1 MMQKNRVSLG
11 IKFLLLAMVMAGIL
25 LAGCGST
32 GKQAASGNNGG
43 QAAVQRT
50 KIKLGATP
58 SVSEEVARK
67 VKAIAAKDGLE
78 IEVVVFSDYT
88 QVNRALAEK
97 QLDANS
103 FQHTGFF
110 ENDKKTHNLDLV
122 KIANTYTLPAAVY
135 SKKIK
140 NPAELPD
147 GATLALAGD
156 PANTARGLFLFQKA
170 GWIKLREGAGVQSTV
185 RDIVENPKK
194 LKFKEM
200 DQAMVLPM
208 LGEVDAAAVN
218 SNFALA
224 AGLNPQKDG
233 IVTEDANGPWVNLL
247 AVRTAEKNDPVFQK
261 LVKAFHSPELKQF
274 INEKYKGAVLASW

>member
-1 MMQKNRVSLG
+1 MNKPGLSKAFLTMMMAAALLVS
-11 IKFLLLAMVMAGIL
+11 
-25 LAGCGST
+25 GCGTSD
-32 GKQAASGNNGG
+32 KQAANSGG
-43 QAAVQRT
+43 QAASQRT
-50 KIKLGATP
+50 TIKLGVTP
-58 SVSEEVARK
+58 SVSEEVALK
-67 VKAIAAKDGLE
+67 VKEIAAKDGLN
-78 IEVVVFSDYT
+78 IEVITFSDYT

-122 KIANTYTLPAAVY
+122 KIADTYTLPAAVY

-140 NPAELPD
+140 NVAELPD
-147 GATLALAGD
+147 GATVALAGD

-170 GWIKLREGAGVQSTV
+170 GWIKLRDGAGVDATV
-185 RDIVENPKK
+185 RDVVENPKHI
-194 LKFKEM
+194 KFKEM

-224 AGLNPQKDG
+224 AGLNPQRDG
-233 IVTEDANGPWVNLL
+233 IVAEDANGPWVNLL
-247 AVRTAEKNDPVFQK
+247 AVRTAEKDDPVFQK
-261 LVKAFHSPELKQF
+261 LVKAFHSDELKQF
-274 INEKYKGAVLASW
+274 INEKYQGSVLASW

>member
-1 MMQKNRVSLG
+1 MNKPGLSKAFLTMMMAAALLVS
-11 IKFLLLAMVMAGIL
+11 
-25 LAGCGST
+25 GCGTSD
-32 GKQAASGNNGG
+32 KQAANSGG
-43 QAAVQRT
+43 QAASQRT
-50 KIKLGATP
+50 TIKLGVTP
-58 SVSEEVARK
+58 SVSEEVALK
-67 VKAIAAKDGLE
+67 VKEIAAKDGLN
-78 IEVVVFSDYT
+78 IEVITFSDYT

-122 KIANTYTLPAAVY
+122 KIADTYTLPAAVY

-140 NPAELPD
+140 NVAELPD
-147 GATLALAGD
+147 GATVALAGD

-170 GWIKLREGAGVQSTV
+170 GWIKLRDGAGVDATV
-185 RDIVENPKK
+185 RDVVENPKHI
-194 LKFKEM
+194 KFKEM

-233 IVTEDANGPWVNLL
+233 IVAEDANGPWVNLL
-247 AVRTAEKNDPVFQK
+247 AVRTAEKDDPVFQK
-261 LVKAFHSPELKQF
+261 LVKAFHSDELKQF
-274 INEKYKGAVLASW
+274 INEKYQGSVLASW

>member
-1 MMQKNRVSLG
+1 MSKKTASNLAK
-11 IKFLLLAMVMAGIL
+11 IFLMVIITCIL
-25 LAGCGST
+25 LAGCNTSS
-32 GKQAASGNNGG
+32 KQTSAGDNSSQ
-43 QAAVQRT
+43 QAQQRT
-50 KIKLGATP
+50 TIKLGVTP
-58 SVSEEVARK
+58 SVSEEVALK
-67 VKAIAAKDGLE
+67 VKEIAAKDGLD
-78 IEVVVFSDYT
+78 IEVVTFSDYT

-97 QLDANS
+97 QLDANA

-122 KIANTYTLPAAVY
+122 KVADTYTLTAAIY

-140 NPAELPD
+140 NVAELPD
-147 GATLALAGD
+147 GATLSLAGD

-170 GWIKLREGAGVQSTV
+170 GWIKLRDGAGVQATV

-218 SNFALA
+218 SNFALE
-224 AGLNPQKDG
+224 AGMNPQKDG
-233 IVTEDANGPWVNLL
+233 LVVEDANGPWVNLL
-247 AVRTAEKNDPVFQK
+247 AVRAADQDNPAIQK
-261 LVKAFHSPELKQF
+261 LVKAYHSDELKQF
-274 INEKYKGAVLASW
+274 INEKYKGSVLAGW

>member
-1 MMQKNRVSLG
+1 MNKRKISMLT
-11 IKFLLLAMVMAGIL
+11 KFLLMITTAVF
-25 LAGCGST
+25 LAGCSNSD
-32 GKQAASGNNGG
+32 KQPTSGN
-43 QAAVQRT
+43 QPVQQRT
-50 KIKLGATP
+50 QIKLGVTP
-58 SVSEEVARK
+58 SVSEEVIRK
-67 VKAIAAKDGLE
+67 VKEVAAKDGLD
-78 IEVVVFSDYT
+78 IEVIVFSDYT

-122 KIANTYTLPAAVY
+122 KIADTYTLPAAIY

-140 NPAELPD
+140 NVSELPD
-147 GATLALAGD
+147 GATVALAGD
-156 PANTARGLFLFQKA
+156 PANTARGLYLFEKA
-170 GWIKLREGAGVQSTV
+170 GWIKLREGAGVKATV
-185 RDIVENPKK
+185 RDIVDNPKK

-233 IVTEDANGPWVNLL
+233 LVAEDANGPWVNLL
-247 AVRTAEKNDPVFQK
+247 AVRTAEKDDPVFQK
-261 LVKAFHSPELKQF
+261 LVKAFRSAEVKQF
-274 INEKYKGAVLASW
+274 INDKYKGSVLASW

>member
-1 MMQKNRVSLG
+1 MMMAAALLVS
-11 IKFLLLAMVMAGIL
+11 
-25 LAGCGST
+25 GCGTSD
-32 GKQAASGNNGG
+32 KQAANSGG
-43 QAAVQRT
+43 QAASQRT
-50 KIKLGATP
+50 TIKLGVTP
-58 SVSEEVARK
+58 SVSEEVALK
-67 VKAIAAKDGLE
+67 VKEIAAKDGLN
-78 IEVVVFSDYT
+78 IEVITFSDYT

-122 KIANTYTLPAAVY
+122 KIADTYTLPAAVY

-140 NPAELPD
+140 NVAELPD
-147 GATLALAGD
+147 GATVALAGD

-170 GWIKLREGAGVQSTV
+170 GWIKLRDGAGVDATV
-185 RDIVENPKK
+185 RDVVENPKHI
-194 LKFKEM
+194 KFKEM

-224 AGLNPQKDG
+224 AGLNPQRDG
-233 IVTEDANGPWVNLL
+233 IVAEDANGPWVNLL
-247 AVRTAEKNDPVFQK
+247 AVRTAEKDDPVFQK
-261 LVKAFHSPELKQF
+261 LVKAFHSDELKQF
-274 INEKYKGAVLASW
+274 INEKYQGSVLASW

>member
-1 MMQKNRVSLG
+1 MNKRVSILTT
-11 IKFLLLAMVMAGIL
+11 LLIMIITAAL
-25 LAGCGST
+25 LTGCSNSN
-32 GKQAASGNNGG
+32 KQTNSGN
-43 QAAVQRT
+43 QPAQQRT
-50 KIKLGATP
+50 QIKLGVTP

-67 VKAIAAKDGLE
+67 VKEVAAKDGLD
-78 IEVVVFSDYT
+78 IEVIVFSDYT

-122 KIANTYTLPAAVY
+122 KIADTYTLPAAIY

-140 NPAELPD
+140 NVSELPD
-147 GATLALAGD
+147 GATVALAGD
-156 PANTARGLFLFQKA
+156 PANTARGLYLFEKA
-170 GWIKLREGAGVQSTV
+170 GWIKLREGAGVKATV
-185 RDIVENPKK
+185 RDIVDNPKK

-224 AGLNPQKDG
+224 GGLNPQKDG
-233 IVTEDANGPWVNLL
+233 LVVEDANGPWVNLI
-247 AVRTAEKNDPVFQK
+247 AVRAAEKDDPVFQK
-261 LVKAFHSPELKQF
+261 LIKAFRSPEVKAF
-274 INEKYKGAVLASW
+274 INEKYKGALLASW